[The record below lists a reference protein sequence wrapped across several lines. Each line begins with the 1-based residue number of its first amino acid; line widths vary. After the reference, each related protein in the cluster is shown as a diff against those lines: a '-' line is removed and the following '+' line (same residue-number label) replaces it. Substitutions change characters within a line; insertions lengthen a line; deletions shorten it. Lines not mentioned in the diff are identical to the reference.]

1 MKSDRISQTAKKIE
15 DFSLVQSGWHYGEG
29 KTPKPEIITMALT
42 LNDELSKA
50 GFARTNAFLGLDG
63 EIRVTAY
70 DDAIYF
76 ELTIEPNEQITFLL
90 EKNDKEM
97 RYDENL
103 SLNKALQYINEWREI
118 AWSSSALSTSTT
130 TIPTKNAS
138 PALPLSHQAT
148 AVEFP

>member
-15 DFSLVQSGWHYGEG
+15 DFSFVHSGWHYGEG

-42 LNDELSKA
+42 LNDEFSKA

-70 DDAIYF
+70 HDDIYF
-76 ELTIEPNEQITFLL
+76 ELTIEPNGQITFLL
-90 EKNDKEM
+90 EKDDQEM
-97 RYDENL
+97 SYEESI
-103 SLNKALQYINEWREI
+103 SLDKALQYIKERREMI
-118 AWSSSALSTSTT
+118 WSSSALSTSTT
-130 TIPTKNAS
+130 TIPIKNAS

-148 AVEFP
+148 AAEFP

>member
-1 MKSDRISQTAKKIE
+1 MKSDRMAQTAKKIE
-15 DFSLVQSGWHYGEG
+15 DFSFVQSGWHYGEG

-50 GFARTNAFLGLDG
+50 GFTRTNAFLGLDG

-70 DDAIYF
+70 HDAIYF

-90 EKNDKEM
+90 EKNDKEIS
-97 RYDENL
+97 YDENI
-103 SLNKALQYINEWREI
+103 SLDKALQYIKELREI
-118 AWSSSALSTSTT
+118 IWSSSALSTSTT

-138 PALPLSHQAT
+138 PALPLNHQAM

>member
-15 DFSLVQSGWHYGEG
+15 DFTSVQSGWHYGEG

-42 LNDELSKA
+42 LNDEFSKA
-50 GFARTNAFLGLDG
+50 GFTKTSAFLGLDG

-70 DDAIYF
+70 HDAIYL

-90 EKNDKEM
+90 EKNDEEM
-97 RYDENL
+97 SYEENI
-103 SLNKALQYINEWREI
+103 SLDKVRQYIEELREI
-118 AWSSSALSTSTT
+118 IWSSSALSTGTT

-138 PALPLSHQAT
+138 PALPLNHQAM
-148 AVEFP
+148 AVESP

>member
-1 MKSDRISQTAKKIE
+1 
-15 DFSLVQSGWHYGEG
+15 
-29 KTPKPEIITMALT
+29 MALT

-50 GFARTNAFLGLDG
+50 GFAKTNAFLGLDG

-70 DDAIYF
+70 HDAIYF

-97 RYDENL
+97 SYEENI
-103 SLNKALQYINEWREI
+103 SLDKVRQYIEELREI
-118 AWSSSALSTSTT
+118 IWSSSALSTSTT

-138 PALPLSHQAT
+138 PALPLNHQAM
-148 AVEFP
+148 AVESPLRFTHSPQ